1 MVVALLQMRES
12 NERFNPSNDKNCWDV
27 CFVCV
32 GFDDVHFWKSCCW
45 KIELSWVNEMGE
57 GLFLRSMFVGWLK
70 WDEKEREKWQRLK
83 AQKLKMFLMNE
94 VLIAKEKKNEW
105 MNGGWLMMKMSL
117 LNLIRGVL
125 KLVVWKI

>member
-12 NERFNPSNDKNCWDV
+12 NEIFNPSNDKNCWDV

-94 VLIAKEKKNEW
+94 VLIAKGKKNEW